1 MFAIFQ
7 YPFIQNAFIAGSI
20 VAIVAAVLGY
30 FLIVRGLSFAGHAL
44 SSIGF
49 AGAAGAVLLG
59 VSPIY
64 GLMVFTV
71 TASIA
76 ISILGR
82 EVRERDVATGV
93 IMTFALGLG
102 ILFLS
107 LYHGYAEQAY
117 SILFGT
123 IVGVSRDDVV
133 FTLILGLILLI
144 VIAIIG
150 RPLLFSSFDAELAET
165 RGVPVRALGSIFS
178 GPHCVDHIHYHTSS
192 WNIACIRAADRSI
205 RNCHSTSFINH
216 YKRSSSQ
223 SFWDSLTPGWEFYL
237 VAIVRG
243 RLAFSLPLYLLVF
256 IYLFDCYPKESIQKD
271 QLKGLKNYR

>member
-1 MFAIFQ
+1 M
-7 YPFIQNAFIAGSI
+7 

-76 ISILGR
+76 ISVLGR

-133 FTLILGLILLI
+133 FTFIIRFDSIDRDCHHRTASAFQLLRC
-144 VIAIIG
+144 G
-150 RPLLFSSFDAELAET
+150 T
-165 RGVPVRALGSIFS
+165 RR
-178 GPHCVDHIHYHTSS
+178 DT
-192 WNIACIRAADRSI
+192 
-205 RNCHSTSFINH
+205 
-216 YKRSSSQ
+216 RSSGTTRLEA
-223 SFWDSLTPGWEFYL
+223 SF
-237 VAIVRG
+237 
-243 RLAFSLPLYLLVF
+243 
-256 IYLFDCYPKESIQKD
+256 
-271 QLKGLKNYR
+271 